1 MFNLDIQIFNF
12 FYNHCKTLGDAFGI
26 GAGGGLLMYA
36 SFIIY
41 AINIVTT
48 GKKK

>member
-12 FYNHCKTLGDAFGI
+12 IYEHCAALGNTFGI
-26 GAGGGLLMYA
+26 SAGGGLLMYA

-41 AINIVTT
+41 AVNIAT

>member
-12 FYNHCKTLGDAFGI
+12 IYDHCSTLGNIFGI
-26 GAGGGLLMYA
+26 GAGGGLLMYI

-41 AINIVTT
+41 AINIDT